1 MKKIFT
7 FLMTMM
13 LATVSIMAKTGLKP
27 AGSSDAG
34 NVAVPA
40 FSEFVADGETIFYLY
55 NVEAHAFVTG
65 GNDWGTRASGNIEK
79 GNQFK
84 FTDNGGK
91 YKMADLVNGNWNALD
106 CDGNKDSWV
115 DGQGRTGDGEWVI
128 APLGN
133 NTYSISNAR
142 AGELKWGIQLDMAN
156 SRVQFKSNAAYGY
169 TWAFVSVED
178 YDAYMAELDKEAVN
192 ALLAENTAVVNEAL
206 ADEIK
211 AANKVA
217 LDAMG
222 ELVNGTNIY
231 GEGFEA
237 YAAKY
242 NDYLAKY
249 EAGTLTETVVN
260 PSAATGWHS
269 STEFN
274 FLLTPW
280 ISGDKACNNFDNN
293 QLYINTW
300 STEGIGD
307 GTNFLVPFFE
317 YFANDDNGKLGANTI
332 KTTITGLVPGKEYTA
347 SVLTR
352 VRVKKD
358 DSEVEAYGITFQVGD
373 GEAANICDGDV
384 FERMRIK
391 EVSAT
396 GVADANGEL
405 VIAFNVAA
413 DNNVHWLSFKN
424 VSYGPSEFTP
434 IPAEIADG
442 AYRIVN
448 VESGAF
454 LSNGAFWGT
463 RAVLADNGIS
473 YNVVRNLENGKYTL
487 KSGIKGDAKALRPS
501 DGFNDQSGEW
511 EIFQYDKNGGVVLF
525 NGEKYF
531 SYDGTNIPQFVDE
544 PTDASVWQFVSEDAI
559 KAMVATATRENP
571 MDATIY
577 VKGADFLNGDVAN
590 AAWAGNKVGGNVGSG
605 NTLINNTNCEAWNK
619 GAFTISQTIT
629 DLPNGFYDLTAFGFY
644 REGNRDVASSVD
656 AYENGTENAS
666 ILSANDKSVA
676 LKSVYSEAKT
686 EAEGGW
692 AVESAASSAGNV
704 YFIPNSQGE
713 AAACF
718 EAGAYLNEIK
728 NIEVTDGTL
737 TISVSREGEAIF
749 DWTVFDNIRLTYYG
763 TEAPAEQTID
773 AYLIDGEDQIA
784 LNSHSS
790 VSAEKTEG
798 IEVRFGIPTAVETAS
813 YYITPLVPVET
824 EEGTSWV
831 LGANTKTG
839 EFSINTVAYAE
850 VKYTFEQGTKYQ
862 IDIKATYK
870 DGTDETASF
879 QVNGA
884 AEVAPATL
892 EGEPSVNGTELTV
905 VFPVG
910 TDLGDNYAVKP
921 YIKSGNDVIEIAE
934 YSIDNTTGGFFD
946 PLNKLII
953 TLKEELAAGEY
964 TLVIPAGT
972 FIVNGGDNNS
982 ELTIPFTVEATNPA
996 IIGETLKLMPGGNSN
1011 LPIPDDAVRVFSFT
1025 NQWSSTAPAVN
1036 SFDASIYK
1044 EIVIEFKEALP
1055 FYYNTPHR
1063 LAGVEGDAG
1072 QKWGGVAAGETEYR
1086 LDLTET
1092 GSITDFSIQNT
1103 QASETPGNTFAIAK
1117 AYAVKLDGSV
1127 EPLFFQAPGWGGSM
1141 AVEADIY
1148 SANVTFNGQW
1158 ANIGIDGL
1166 KGVEGKKIIRVYT
1179 NTPINPEDVQF
1190 CIKTT
1195 DGADAWPQIILQDE
1209 TKCYGL
1215 AEINETL
1222 ETILLQ
1228 WKSATP
1234 GSMDIVAVTVE
1245 VEQEQTIETVL
1256 LYGEEQIAINTHSS
1270 VSAEQ
1275 IDGINVQFGIP
1286 AAVKSATYSI
1296 MPMTLVQ
1303 NEEGSSWTPNTEN
1316 ATTGDFSINTI
1327 ANAEVEYIFEQGT
1340 KYQIVVKVNFF
1351 DGTDATETYEIDGAY
1366 VDAEDPEIAIA
1377 DMKFNVAEDAEL
1389 DEDGTFKVEF
1399 TYSATMNDAASATF
1413 PSGMVAYKVTDA
1425 EDNVVAETETDFD
1438 LSLTSRNI
1446 YLKNLEPGKTYTLT
1460 ATKIYGAGLDMT
1472 TFETVEI
1479 PATIT
1484 GELPT
1489 VTFTVPEEMAIETSL
1504 IYGEEET
1511 TLNSHSNVNVDQIQA
1526 IKVNFIGMPNVI
1538 SATYSIAPMTKAE
1551 SAEGTSFTPNTD
1563 EATTGELSINT
1574 IGYAAVDYKFE
1585 QGTKYQIV
1593 VKATLQDGTVVSET
1607 YEINGSTATYNGYIA
1622 STGMLLSTG
1631 VSKSFEQPET
1641 ISVNTK
1647 EISFENVLIP
1657 VVNIATGDFTIPVTT
1672 ETDATGNTIYR
1683 AQEVDVDLHDV
1694 YYSGGPNDAV
1704 PFKAWLIGMESTD
1717 GPIIFVHLQ
1726 SNLQDIFIAY
1736 NALLK
1741 DAKWMM
1747 SEISPEDVNAGGAK
1761 VLNFLE
1767 ATSINSVATDA
1778 KANGKYLENGK
1789 VIIVNKDKKYNVNG
1803 AIIK

>member
-115 DGQGRTGDGEWVI
+115 DGQGRTGDGTWVI

-133 NTYSISNAR
+133 NTYSISNTV
-142 AGELKWGIQLDMAN
+142 AGDLKWGIQLDMVN

-260 PSAATGWHS
+260 PSAATGWHA

-300 STEGIGD
+300 STEGISD

-384 FERMRIK
+384 FERMRVK

-405 VIAFNVAA
+405 VIALNVAA

-454 LSNGAFWGT
+454 LSNGAYWGT

-692 AVESAASSAGNV
+692 AVEAAASSAGNV

-790 VSAEKTEG
+790 VSVEKTEG

-892 EGEPSVNGTELTV
+892 EGEPSVNGIELTV

-972 FIVNGGDNNS
+972 FIVNGGDDNS
-982 ELTIPFTVEATNPA
+982 ELTIPFTVSGQTIA
-996 IIGETLKLMPGGNSN
+996 GESLKLMPGGNSN
-1011 LPIPDDAVRVFSFT
+1011 LPIPEDAVRVFTFT
-1025 NQWSSTAPAVN
+1025 NQWSSTAPTVN

-1044 EIVIEFKEALP
+1044 EVVIEFKEALP

-1103 QASETPGNTFAIAK
+1103 QVSETPGNTFAIAN

-1222 ETILLQ
+1222 ESILLQ
-1228 WKSATP
+1228 WKSTAA
-1234 GSMDIVAVTVE
+1234 GNMDIVAIT
-1245 VEQEQTIETVL
+1245 
-1256 LYGEEQIAINTHSS
+1256 
-1270 VSAEQ
+1270 
-1275 IDGINVQFGIP
+1275 
-1286 AAVKSATYSI
+1286 
-1296 MPMTLVQ
+1296 
-1303 NEEGSSWTPNTEN
+1303 
-1316 ATTGDFSINTI
+1316 
-1327 ANAEVEYIFEQGT
+1327 AEV
-1340 KYQIVVKVNFF
+1340 IVV
-1351 DGTDATETYEIDGAY
+1351 
-1366 VDAEDPEIAIA
+1366 PEIAIA
-1377 DMKFNVAEDAEL
+1377 DMKFNVADDADL
-1389 DEDGTFKVEF
+1389 DEDGDFKVEF
-1399 TYSATMNDAASATF
+1399 NYAATANEAAEATF
-1413 PSGMVAYKVTDA
+1413 PSGMIAYKVTDA
-1425 EDNVVAETETDFD
+1425 ENNVVAEGETDFD

-1446 YLKNLEPGKTYTLT
+1446 YLKNLEAGQTYTLT
-1460 ATKIYGAGLDMT
+1460 ATKVYGAGFDMT
-1472 TFETVEI
+1472 SFETVEI
-1479 PATIT
+1479 PATFA

-1489 VTFTVPEEMAIETSL
+1489 ITFTVPGEEMAIETSL

-1526 IKVNFIGMPNVI
+1526 IKVNFIGMPNVA
-1538 SATYSIAPMTKAE
+1538 SATYTITPMTKVE
-1551 SAEGTSFTPNTD
+1551 SAEGTSFTPNTA

-1593 VKATLQDGTVVSET
+1593 VKATLQNGTEVSET

-1647 EISFENVLIP
+1647 EISFENVFIP
-1657 VVNIATGDFTIPVTT
+1657 VVNISTGDFTIPVTT

-1683 AQEVDVDLHDV
+1683 AKEVDVDLHDV
-1694 YYSGGPNDAV
+1694 YYSGGQDDAV